1 MGAIRQAATRKPGA
15 EAGRTQAVAS
25 AGVTNPPAEHV
36 LAAFGVAATEPELL
50 AGGQGA
56 TWRCGDTVLKPAA
69 SSAEAAWI
77 ANTFE
82 QLRVDG
88 IRLARP
94 IRSSDGRWVVG
105 GWTAQHFVAGRP
117 DDRYADILQAADLLH
132 AAIAD
137 IPEPNFLRRRDDLYS
152 WADRLAWGEV
162 EDVDGRIAEGH
173 AAQLYAR
180 LAAGRVAVSATPQV
194 VHGDMFGNV
203 LFAATA
209 PPAIVDFTPYW
220 RPASWA
226 AAVIVVDAI
235 SWGGATTELVQACAD
250 LEDWPEML
258 RRALLFRLGVSLAHP
273 RSTAE
278 SLVEILAAAEVLT
291 DHIDR

>member
-1 MGAIRQAATRKPGA
+1 M
-15 EAGRTQAVAS
+15 
-25 AGVTNPPAEHV
+25 TNPPADHV
-36 LAAFGVAATEPELL
+36 LAAFGVAAAEPELL

-56 TWRCGDTVLKPAA
+56 TWRCGDTVLKPTA

-105 GWTAQHFVAGRP
+105 GWTAQRFVAGRP

-137 IPEPNFLRRRDDLYS
+137 VPEPKFLRQRDDLYS
-152 WADRLAWGEV
+152 WADRLAWGEI
-162 EDVDGRIAEGH
+162 EDIDGRIGEGH
-173 AAQLYAR
+173 AAKLFAR
-180 LAAGRVAVSATPQV
+180 LAGGRVAVSATAQV
-194 VHGDMFGNV
+194 VHGDLFGNV
-203 LFAATA
+203 LFAASA
-209 PPAIVDFTPYW
+209 PPAVVDITPYW
-220 RPASWA
+220 RPTSWA

-235 SWGGATTELVQACAD
+235 SWGGATTDLVQDCAD
-250 LEDWPEML
+250 RQEWPEMV

-278 SLVEILAAAEVLT
+278 SLVEILSAAEVLT
-291 DHIDR
+291 DYIGG